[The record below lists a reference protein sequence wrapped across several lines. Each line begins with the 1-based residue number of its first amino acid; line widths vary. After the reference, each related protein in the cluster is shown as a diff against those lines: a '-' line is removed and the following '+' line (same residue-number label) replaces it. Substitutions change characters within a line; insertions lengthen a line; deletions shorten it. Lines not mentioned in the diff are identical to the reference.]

1 MALITKITTQK
12 QSTERFNIYLD
23 DGQGEKYAF
32 SVDQDVFIKYNLRKG
47 QEIDELEIHEIQYG
61 DLSKKAYNK
70 ALEFLSYRMRSI
82 KEVAE
87 HLAKKEFND
96 VIIQDVIYKLKE
108 YNYVDDLEFAIAYV
122 RTQKQTNGKGPNVL
136 KRELIGKGINQ
147 DFIEQALQEYKDDD
161 QLQEAIDHA
170 EKLLKKNNRISTV
183 QIKQKIEQHLMRKGF
198 PYDII
203 SKALDEVQ
211 YEQDESEE
219 WTALMKHAEKA
230 QRKYQNEDPY
240 QYRMKMKQFLYR
252 KGFSIE
258 LIEKFLEDEE

>member
-1 MALITKITTQK
+1 MAIITKITTQK
-12 QSTERFNIYLD
+12 QSIERFNIYLD

-32 SVDQDVFIKYNLRKG
+32 SVDQDILIKYNLQKG
-47 QEIDELEIHEIQYG
+47 KEIDELDIQELQYG

-87 HLAKKEFND
+87 HLTKKEFTD
-96 VIIQDVIYKLKE
+96 TIIQDVIYKLKE
-108 YNYVDDLEFAIAYV
+108 YNYVDDLEFATAYV
-122 RTQKQTNGKGPNVL
+122 RTQKQTNGKGPSVL
-136 KRELIGKGINQ
+136 KRELIGKGINP
-147 DFIEQALQEYKDDD
+147 DLIEQALLEYKDDD
-161 QLQEAIDHA
+161 QLQEATRHA
-170 EKLLKKNNRISTV
+170 EKLLKKNNKISTV
-183 QIKQKIEQHLMRKGF
+183 QLKQKIEQHLIRKGF

-203 SKALDEVQ
+203 SKVLDEVQ

-219 WTALMKHAEKA
+219 WTALVKHAEKA

-240 QYRMKMKQFLYR
+240 QYKVKMKQFLYR

-258 LIEKFLEDEE
+258 LIEKFLEERE

>member
-96 VIIQDVIYKLKE
+96 AIIQDVIYKLKE

-122 RTQKQTNGKGPNVL
+122 RTQKQTNGKGPSVL

-147 DFIEQALQEYKDDD
+147 DFIEQALQEYNDDD

-170 EKLLKKNNRISTV
+170 EKLLKKNNKISTV

-198 PYDII
+198 RYDII
-203 SKALDEVQ
+203 SKVLDEVQ